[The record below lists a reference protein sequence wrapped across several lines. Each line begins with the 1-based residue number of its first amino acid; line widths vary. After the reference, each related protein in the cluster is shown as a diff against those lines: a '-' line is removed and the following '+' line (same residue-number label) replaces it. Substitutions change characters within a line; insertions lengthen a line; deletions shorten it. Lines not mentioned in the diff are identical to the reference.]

1 MADPR
6 YRTTDLLYRQ
16 GGVPNPLAAALGL
29 VASGVR
35 EARNLPQNAVRLPL
49 LGLSYAV
56 ELRERARRQ
65 YADLVR
71 QGLAVVALLR
81 GEQVDEWA
89 EAITRAETPP
99 TPARPPTTQKS
110 RPQHAT
116 QEPTTRTPRRT
127 ASTAAAALGAPGV
140 ATAVAERVTNDVHR
154 EFVPGDELSGD
165 ELPLV
170 DYDHLTIGQLR
181 ARLRQLDAAQLVQL
195 RDYEKAHANR
205 LPILTVLENRIAKV
219 NSA

>member
-35 EARNLPQNAVRLPL
+35 EARNLPQHAVRLPL

-71 QGLAVVALLR
+71 QGLVVVALLR
-81 GEQVDEWA
+81 GEQGDELA

-99 TPARPPTTQKS
+99 TPQ
-110 RPQHAT
+110 
-116 QEPTTRTPRRT
+116 RTPPQQSAEEAEPRSPHRT
-127 ASTAAAALGAPGV
+127 AASAAAAVGAPGV
-140 ATAVAERVTNDVHR
+140 ATAVADRVAAGVHR

-195 RDYEKAHANR
+195 RDYEKVHANR
-205 LPILTVLENRIAKV
+205 LPVLTVLENRIAKV
-219 NSA
+219 NTG